1 MHFVFGKMKLAEER
15 GLGLKSMRALAATA
29 GLPLPSYSFRA
40 PYVVLTLYPDVA
52 SATTGLG
59 EKVLA
64 KLSDAERAGWAWLVT
79 RETVTTAEYQEAM
92 GVPERTA
99 RFQLKSFG
107 DLGLLR
113 AKGAGRARR
122 YEVVVP

>member
-1 MHFVFGKMKLAEER
+1 
-15 GLGLKSMRALAATA
+15 MRALASTA
-29 GLPLPSYSFRA
+29 GLPLPSYSYKA

-64 KLSDAERAGWAWLVT
+64 KLSEAERAGWAWLVT
-79 RETVTTAEYQEAM
+79 RETVTSAEYQEAM
-92 GVPERTA
+92 DVPGRTA
-99 RFQLKSFG
+99 KYQLKRLT

-113 AKGAGRARR
+113 MVGAGRATP
-122 YEVVVP
+122 YEVVHEGK

>member
-1 MHFVFGKMKLAEER
+1 VIDIRTGQEAIVALSSSSSDWRPAKRSGFR
-15 GLGLKSMRALAATA
+15 GVR
-29 GLPLPSYSFRA
+29 

-64 KLSDAERAGWAWLVT
+64 KLSEAERAGWAWLVT

-92 GVPERTA
+92 DIPSRTA
-99 RFQLKSFG
+99 KFQLKRLT

-113 AKGAGRARR
+113 MVGAGRATR
-122 YEVVVP
+122 YEVVHEGK